1 MYMRIKELSD
11 ELGITPQA
19 IQKRMNGI
27 KGFRNKYTKKVS
39 NRIEISNK
47 GVEILRG
54 LVKDNKDADE
64 SKTKDNH
71 YRDELVDALKDTI
84 ETQKGIIN
92 EQSKQISK
100 LEDLLYIEKTNN
112 QVKDN
117 RLIELQ
123 KDKSGMWSKV
133 KNWFKSDAK

>member
-11 ELGITPQA
+11 ELGITSQA
-19 IQKRMNGI
+19 VQKRMNGI

-71 YRDELVDALKDTI
+71 YRDELVNALKDTI

>member
-1 MYMRIKELSD
+1 MRIKELSD

-71 YRDELVDALKDTI
+71 YRDELVNALKDTI

>member
-47 GVEILRG
+47 GVEILKG

-64 SKTKDNH
+64 SKTNDNH
-71 YRDELVDALKDTI
+71 YRDELVNALKDTI

>member
-47 GVEILRG
+47 GVEILKG

-64 SKTKDNH
+64 RKTNDNH

-84 ETQKGIIN
+84 GTQKGIIN

>member
-1 MYMRIKELSD
+1 MRIKELSD

-19 IQKRMNGI
+19 VQKRMNGI

-47 GVEILRG
+47 GVEILKG

-92 EQSKQISK
+92 DQSKQISK

-123 KDKSGMWSKV
+123 KDKSGVWSKV

>member
-1 MYMRIKELSD
+1 MRIKELSD

-47 GVEILRG
+47 GVEILKG

>member
-19 IQKRMNGI
+19 VQKRMNGI
-27 KGFRNKYTKKVS
+27 KGFRNKYTKKVG

-47 GVEILRG
+47 GVEILKG

>member
-1 MYMRIKELSD
+1 MRIKELSD

-19 IQKRMNGI
+19 VQKRMNGI

-47 GVEILRG
+47 GVEILKG

>member
-47 GVEILRG
+47 GVEILKG

>member
-71 YRDELVDALKDTI
+71 YRDELVNALKDTI

>member
-19 IQKRMNGI
+19 VQKRMNGI

-47 GVEILRG
+47 GVEILKG

-71 YRDELVDALKDTI
+71 YRDELVNALKDTI